1 MRLPTERAN
10 PKPAGP
16 RFITGGHAVWYDLI
30 WDPCGLN
37 AFLCFR

>member
-1 MRLPTERAN
+1 MGQIEN
-10 PKPAGP
+10 GP
-16 RFITGGHAVWYDLI
+16 LRGFVTGGHALWYDLV